1 MAMTIPFLDLVKR
14 AREKFDGRHRRP
26 AGPVPLP
33 SVEDKPQS
41 DKLAKRVTPYAVRTM
56 TPEPTAPALAA
67 ASAIATRRISAT
79 RQSAAEFGPSVG
91 GVSVDPRGERT
102 VSLALSDVIAEMP
115 NGYLKPRESFD
126 TSRRITLKAAEVEK
140 GLAAGR
146 PGISIAAIYQQVPEI
161 FLHTVQPSD
170 TAVVMLPAKKV
181 IDELSHLRVREDQ
194 TAEPIMA
201 QVETPFLKMMV
212 EESAKFGTTLAPFT
226 TTELPSLPEPVSR
239 APAAAEP
246 APVAAI
252 RPSPA
257 RLPVQPPPAM
267 KLPVEPPPA
276 PGLSAQPPPV
286 APATNRTIPPPRVE
300 TEPTRDGS
308 MARITFVA
316 PSAPA
321 ENKPEK
327 PLPIGTGGPA
337 FPRVPASSGPP
348 VPPAAPPPAAPPAAA
363 PPTAAPPPAAPP
375 TAAPTRIP
383 FQMPPLAVPPKI
395 AAQTPAPAPPTAS
408 VPVQETPKVT
418 PVAATSIEPA
428 GETMVVLPLCPIL
441 ASLPPM
447 QLAGDVASVPADAKI
462 SFRMGLIAPQLATG
476 KVTIPP
482 KDFHAAL
489 PEQYR
494 ALFLPDVVEAPVQLS
509 LPDVLANL
517 PGDSLRMREDQE
529 VTTHDEAFETPFSA
543 KAKED
548 AERFAQGHKTA
559 LPSATVLPKPEV
571 PKAETPKIELPKV
584 AEPQVPKVTIP
595 DLRVPKVAAPNVEA
609 AKVELSA
616 RVDPVGIAV
625 VPTAKAEPAMPAEEA
640 PKFDAKT
647 AIAEACALPGVA
659 SCSVI
664 FADGL
669 IIAGNIPDE
678 MHMEGLSAVAPTML
692 KKLQKHMCETQLGPL
707 SCITVH
713 GEKSPVTFF
722 SAGALCLTAVH
733 NGFELSAASRREL
746 SRITQELSRTYPQV
760 ETPHVDH

>member
-1 MAMTIPFLDLVKR
+1 MTIPFLDLVRK
-14 AREKFDGRHRRP
+14 AKEKFEAKRRP
-26 AGPVPLP
+26 AGLARLP
-33 SVEDKPQS
+33 SVQDKPES
-41 DKLAKRVTPYAVRTM
+41 DRLAKRVIPYAVRTM
-56 TPEPTAPALAA
+56 TPEPTGPALAA
-67 ASAIATRRISAT
+67 ASAIATRRISMN
-79 RQSAAEFGPSVG
+79 RPSAGVPDLGPSVG
-91 GVSVDPRGERT
+91 VSVEPRGERT

-115 NGYLKPRESFD
+115 NGYLKPHESFD
-126 TSRRITLKAAEVEK
+126 ANRRIALKAAEVEK
-140 GLAAGR
+140 GWAAGR
-146 PGISIAAIYQQVPEI
+146 PSISIAAIYQQAPEI

-212 EESAKFGTTLAPFT
+212 EESAKFGTKLAPFT
-226 TTELPSLPEPVSR
+226 TTELPPLPEPVSS
-239 APAAAEP
+239 APAAAES

-252 RPSPA
+252 RPPPTSC
-257 RLPVQPPPAM
+257 PVHR
-267 KLPVEPPPA
+267 
-276 PGLSAQPPPV
+276 PPV
-286 APATNRTIPPPRVE
+286 APATSGTIPQPRIQ

-308 MARITFVA
+308 MARITSVA

-321 ENKPEK
+321 ESKLEK
-327 PLPIGTGGPA
+327 SLPIGTGGPA

-348 VPPAAPPPAAPPAAA
+348 VPPAAPPA
-363 PPTAAPPPAAPP
+363 
-375 TAAPTRIP
+375 AAPTRIP
-383 FQMPPLAVPPKI
+383 FQMPPSAEPPKI
-395 AAQTPAPAPPTAS
+395 AAQTPAPAPPTTVA
-408 VPVQETPKVT
+408 PVQQTPKVV
-418 PVAATSIEPA
+418 PVAATSVEPTQ
-428 GETMVVLPLCPIL
+428 EPMVVLPLCPIL

-447 QLAGDVASVPADAKI
+447 QIAGDVTSVPADAKI
-462 SFRMGLIAPQLATG
+462 SFRIGLIAPQLASG

-529 VTTHDEAFETPFSA
+529 VTTQDETFETPFSA

-548 AERFAQGHKTA
+548 AERFAQGRKTA
-559 LPSATVLPKPEV
+559 LPSAAASSKPEV
-571 PKAETPKIELPKV
+571 PKAETPKIELPKA
-584 AEPQVPKVTIP
+584 AEAEVPKVKAP
-595 DLRVPKVAAPNVEA
+595 DLQIPKVAAPKIEA
-609 AKVELSA
+609 AKVEISA
-616 RVDPVGIAV
+616 PVDAFRVAMGPAAKLE
-625 VPTAKAEPAMPAEEA
+625 TARPAEGA
-640 PKFDAKT
+640 PKFDAKA
-647 AIAEACALPGVA
+647 AIALACALPGVA

-692 KKLQKHMCETQLGPL
+692 QKLQKHMCETQLGPI
-707 SCITVH
+707 SSMTVH
-713 GEKSPVTFF
+713 GETSPVTFF
-722 SAGALCLTAVH
+722 GAGDLYLTAVH
-733 NGFELSAASRREL
+733 NGVELSAESRREL
-746 SRITQELSRTYPQV
+746 GRITQELSRTYPKV

>member
-1 MAMTIPFLDLVKR
+1 MTIPFLDLVRK
-14 AREKFDGRHRRP
+14 AKEKFEAKRRP
-26 AGPVPLP
+26 AGLAPLP
-33 SVEDKPQS
+33 SVQDKPES
-41 DKLAKRVTPYAVRTM
+41 DKLAKRVMPYAVRTM
-56 TPEPTAPALAA
+56 TPEPSAPALA
-67 ASAIATRRISAT
+67 ASAIATRRISVT
-79 RQSAAEFGPSVG
+79 RPSAGAPPDLGPRV

-102 VSLALSDVIAEMP
+102 LSLALSDAIAEMP
-115 NGYLKPRESFD
+115 NGYLKPHESFD

-146 PGISIAAIYQQVPEI
+146 PSISIAAIYQQAPEI

-226 TTELPSLPEPVSR
+226 TTELPPLPEPVSR

-252 RPSPA
+252 RPPPTSW
-257 RLPVQPPPAM
+257 PV
-267 KLPVEPPPA
+267 
-276 PGLSAQPPPV
+276 QPPPV
-286 APATNRTIPPPRVE
+286 APATSRTIPPPRIQ

-308 MARITFVA
+308 MARITSVA

-321 ENKPEK
+321 ENKLEK
-327 PLPIGTGGPA
+327 SLPIGTGGPA

-348 VPPAAPPPAAPPAAA
+348 VPPAAPPA
-363 PPTAAPPPAAPP
+363 
-375 TAAPTRIP
+375 AAPTRIP
-383 FQMPPLAVPPKI
+383 FQMPPSAVPPKV
-395 AAQTPAPAPPTAS
+395 AAQTPAPTPPTTTA
-408 VPVQETPKVT
+408 PVQETPKVV
-418 PVAATSIEPA
+418 PVAAPVERTQEP
-428 GETMVVLPLCPIL
+428 MVVLPLCPIL

-447 QLAGDVASVPADAKI
+447 QIAGDVTSVPTDAKI
-462 SFRMGLIAPQLATG
+462 SFRMALIAPQLATG

-482 KDFHAAL
+482 KDFHTAL

-494 ALFLPDVVEAPVQLS
+494 GLFLPDIVEAPVQLS

-529 VTTHDEAFETPFSA
+529 VTAPDETFETPFSA

-548 AERFAQGHKTA
+548 AERFAQGRKTA
-559 LPSATVLPKPEV
+559 LPSAAASSKPEV

-584 AEPQVPKVTIP
+584 AEAEVPKVRAP
-595 DLRVPKVAAPNVEA
+595 DLQIPKVAAPKIDA

-616 RVDPVGIAV
+616 PVDAFRVAMGPAAKWE
-625 VPTAKAEPAMPAEEA
+625 TARPAEGA
-640 PKFDAKT
+640 PKFEAKA
-647 AIAEACALPGVA
+647 AIALACALPGVA

-664 FADGL
+664 FSDGL

-678 MHMEGLSAVAPTML
+678 MHMEGLSAMAPTML
-692 KKLQKHMCETQLGPL
+692 QKLQKHMSETQLGPL
-707 SCITVH
+707 SSMTVH

-722 SAGALCLTAVH
+722 GAGDLCLTAVH
-733 NGFELSAASRREL
+733 NGVELSAESRREL
-746 SRITQELSRTYPQV
+746 GRITQELLRTYPKV
-760 ETPHVDH
+760 ETPHVHH

>member
-1 MAMTIPFLDLVKR
+1 MTIPFLDLVRK
-14 AREKFDGRHRRP
+14 AKEKFEAKRRP
-26 AGPVPLP
+26 AGLAPLP
-33 SVEDKPQS
+33 SVQDKPES
-41 DKLAKRVTPYAVRTM
+41 DKLAKRVMPYAVRTM
-56 TPEPTAPALAA
+56 TPEPSAPALA
-67 ASAIATRRISAT
+67 ASAIATRRISGT
-79 RQSAAEFGPSVG
+79 RPSVGAPPDLGPSVG
-91 GVSVDPRGERT
+91 VSAEPRGERT
-102 VSLALSDVIAEMP
+102 LSLALSDLIAEMP
-115 NGYLKPRESFD
+115 NGYLKPHESFD
-126 TSRRITLKAAEVEK
+126 TSRRIALRASEVEK

-146 PGISIAAIYQQVPEI
+146 PSISIAAIYQQAPEI

-181 IDELSHLRVREDQ
+181 IDELSRLRVREDQ

-226 TTELPSLPEPVSR
+226 TTELPPLPEPVSS

-252 RPSPA
+252 RPPPA
-257 RLPVQPPPAM
+257 SRPIQPPPAAR
-267 KLPVEPPPA
+267 PPA
-276 PGLSAQPPPV
+276 PPPTGR
-286 APATNRTIPPPRVE
+286 AISPPRVE

-321 ENKPEK
+321 ENKPEES
-327 PLPIGTGGPA
+327 LPIGTGGPA

-348 VPPAAPPPAAPPAAA
+348 VPPAAPPA
-363 PPTAAPPPAAPP
+363 
-375 TAAPTRIP
+375 AAPTRIP
-383 FQMPPLAVPPKI
+383 FQMPPSAVPPKV
-395 AAQTPAPAPPTAS
+395 AAQTPAPAPPTTVA
-408 VPVQETPKVT
+408 PVQETPKVV
-418 PVAATSIEPA
+418 PVAATSVEPTQEA
-428 GETMVVLPLCPIL
+428 MVVLPLCPIL

-447 QLAGDVASVPADAKI
+447 QVAGDVTSVPADAKI
-462 SFRMGLIAPQLATG
+462 SFRIGLIAPQLASG

-494 ALFLPDVVEAPVQLS
+494 GLFLPDVVEAPVQLS

-529 VTTHDEAFETPFSA
+529 VTAQDETFETPFSA

-548 AERFAQGHKTA
+548 AERFAQGRKTA
-559 LPSATVLPKPEV
+559 LPSAAASSKPEV
-571 PKAETPKIELPKV
+571 PKAETPKIELPKA
-584 AEPQVPKVTIP
+584 AEAQVPKVRAP
-595 DLRVPKVAAPNVEA
+595 DLQIPKVAAPKIEA

-616 RVDPVGIAV
+616 PVDAFRVAMGPAAKLE
-625 VPTAKAEPAMPAEEA
+625 TARPAEGA
-640 PKFDAKT
+640 PKFDAKA
-647 AIAEACALPGVA
+647 AIALACALPGVT

-669 IIAGNIPDE
+669 IIAGNIPEE

-692 KKLQKHMCETQLGPL
+692 QKLQKHMCETQLGRL
-707 SCITVH
+707 SSMTVH

-722 SAGALCLTAVH
+722 GAGDLCLTAVH
-733 NGFELSAASRREL
+733 NGVELSAESRREL
-746 SRITQELSRTYPQV
+746 GRITQELSRTYPKV

>member
-1 MAMTIPFLDLVKR
+1 
-14 AREKFDGRHRRP
+14 
-26 AGPVPLP
+26 
-33 SVEDKPQS
+33 
-41 DKLAKRVTPYAVRTM
+41 
-56 TPEPTAPALAA
+56 
-67 ASAIATRRISAT
+67 
-79 RQSAAEFGPSVG
+79 
-91 GVSVDPRGERT
+91 
-102 VSLALSDVIAEMP
+102 
-115 NGYLKPRESFD
+115 
-126 TSRRITLKAAEVEK
+126 
-140 GLAAGR
+140 
-146 PGISIAAIYQQVPEI
+146 
-161 FLHTVQPSD
+161 
-170 TAVVMLPAKKV
+170 MLPAKKV

-212 EESAKFGTTLAPFT
+212 EESAKFGTKLAPFT
-226 TTELPSLPEPVSR
+226 TTELPPLPEPGPR
-239 APAAAEP
+239 GPAAAEP

-252 RPSPA
+252 
-257 RLPVQPPPAM
+257 QPPPTA
-267 KLPVEPPPA
+267 KPPA
-276 PGLSAQPPPV
+276 PPPTSR
-286 APATNRTIPPPRVE
+286 AISPPRVE

-327 PLPIGTGGPA
+327 SLPIGTGGPA

-348 VPPAAPPPAAPPAAA
+348 VPPAAPPA
-363 PPTAAPPPAAPP
+363 
-375 TAAPTRIP
+375 AAPTRIP
-383 FQMPPLAVPPKI
+383 FQMPPSAVPPKV
-395 AAQTPAPAPPTAS
+395 AAQTPAPTPSTTVA
-408 VPVQETPKVT
+408 PVQQTPKVV
-418 PVAATSIEPA
+418 PVAATSVEPTQ
-428 GETMVVLPLCPIL
+428 EPMVVLPLCPIL

-447 QLAGDVASVPADAKI
+447 QLAGDVTSVPADAKI
-462 SFRMGLIAPQLATG
+462 SFRIGLIAPQLASG

-494 ALFLPDVVEAPVQLS
+494 GLFLPDAVEAPVQLS

-529 VTTHDEAFETPFSA
+529 VTAQDEFFETPFSA

-548 AERFAQGHKTA
+548 AERFAQGRKTA
-559 LPSATVLPKPEV
+559 LPSAAASSKPEV

-584 AEPQVPKVTIP
+584 AEAEVPKVRAP
-595 DLRVPKVAAPNVEA
+595 DLQIPKVAAPKIEA

-616 RVDPVGIAV
+616 PVDAFRVAMGPAAKWE
-625 VPTAKAEPAMPAEEA
+625 TARPAEGA
-640 PKFDAKT
+640 PKFDAKA
-647 AIAEACALPGVA
+647 AIALACALPGVA

-664 FADGL
+664 FTDGL

-692 KKLQKHMCETQLGPL
+692 QKLQKHMCETHLGPL
-707 SCITVH
+707 RSITVH

-722 SAGALCLTAVH
+722 GAGDLCLTAVH
-733 NGFELSAASRREL
+733 NGVELSAESRREL
-746 SRITQELSRTYPQV
+746 GRITQELSRTYPKV

>member
-1 MAMTIPFLDLVKR
+1 MTIPFLDLVRK
-14 AREKFDGRHRRP
+14 AKEKFEAKRRP
-26 AGPVPLP
+26 AGLAPLP
-33 SVEDKPQS
+33 SVQDKPES
-41 DKLAKRVTPYAVRTM
+41 DKLAKRVMPYAVRTM
-56 TPEPTAPALAA
+56 TLEPSAPALA
-67 ASAIATRRISAT
+67 ASAIATRRIPVTRLSAGAPPDLEP
-79 RQSAAEFGPSVG
+79 RV
-91 GVSVDPRGERT
+91 GVSVEPRGERT
-102 VSLALSDVIAEMP
+102 LSLALSDVIAEMP
-115 NGYLKPRESFD
+115 NGYLKPHESFD
-126 TSRRITLKAAEVEK
+126 ANRRITLKAAEVEK

-146 PGISIAAIYQQVPEI
+146 PSISIAAIYQQAPEI

-212 EESAKFGTTLAPFT
+212 EESAKFGTKLAPFT
-226 TTELPSLPEPVSR
+226 TTELPPLPEPVSS
-239 APAAAEP
+239 APAAAES

-252 RPSPA
+252 RP
-257 RLPVQPPPAM
+257 PPPSW
-267 KLPVEPPPA
+267 P
-276 PGLSAQPPPV
+276 AQPAPV
-286 APATNRTIPPPRVE
+286 APATSRTIPQPRIQ

-308 MARITFVA
+308 MARITSVT

-321 ENKPEK
+321 ENKLEK
-327 PLPIGTGGPA
+327 SLPIGTGGPA

-348 VPPAAPPPAAPPAAA
+348 VPPAAPPA
-363 PPTAAPPPAAPP
+363 
-375 TAAPTRIP
+375 AAPTRIP
-383 FQMPPLAVPPKI
+383 FQMPPSAVPPKV
-395 AAQTPAPAPPTAS
+395 AAQTPAPTPPTTTA
-408 VPVQETPKVT
+408 PVQETPKVV
-418 PVAATSIEPA
+418 PVAATVERTQEP
-428 GETMVVLPLCPIL
+428 MVVLPLCPIL

-447 QLAGDVASVPADAKI
+447 QVAGDVTSVPADAKI
-462 SFRMGLIAPQLATG
+462 SFRIGLIAPQLASG

-509 LPDVLANL
+509 LPAVLANL

-529 VTTHDEAFETPFSA
+529 VTTQDETFETPFSA

-548 AERFAQGHKTA
+548 AERFAQGRKTA
-559 LPSATVLPKPEV
+559 LPSAAASSKPEV
-571 PKAETPKIELPKV
+571 PKAETPKIELPKA
-584 AEPQVPKVTIP
+584 AEAEVPKVKAP
-595 DLRVPKVAAPNVEA
+595 DLQIPKVAAPKIEA

-616 RVDPVGIAV
+616 PVDAFRVAMGPAAKWE
-625 VPTAKAEPAMPAEEA
+625 TARPAEGA
-640 PKFDAKT
+640 PKFEAKA
-647 AIAEACALPGVA
+647 AIALACALPGVA

-664 FADGL
+664 FTDGL

-692 KKLQKHMCETQLGPL
+692 QKLQKHMCETQLGPL
-707 SCITVH
+707 RSMTVH

-722 SAGALCLTAVH
+722 GAGDLYLTAVH
-733 NGFELSAASRREL
+733 NGVELSAESRREL
-746 SRITQELSRTYPQV
+746 GRITQELSRTYPKV

>member
-1 MAMTIPFLDLVKR
+1 MTIPFLDLVRR
-14 AREKFDGRHRRP
+14 AKEKFEGKRRP
-26 AGPVPLP
+26 TGLAPLP
-33 SVEDKPQS
+33 SVEDKPES
-41 DKLAKRVTPYAVRTM
+41 DKLAKRVMPYAVRTM

-67 ASAIATRRISAT
+67 ASAIATRRGLAMRASA
-79 RQSAAEFGPSVG
+79 RAPADFGPSAA
-91 GVSVDPRGERT
+91 VSVDPRGERT
-102 VSLALSDVIAEMP
+102 LSLALSDVIAEMP
-115 NGYLKPRESFD
+115 NGYLKPHESFD
-126 TSRRITLKAAEVEK
+126 TNRRITLRAAEVEK

-146 PGISIAAIYQQVPEI
+146 PSIPIAAIYQQVPEI

-226 TTELPSLPEPVSR
+226 TTELPPLPEPVSR
-239 APAAAEP
+239 TPAAAEP

-252 RPSPA
+252 RPPPT
-257 RLPVQPPPAM
+257 RPPIQPPPAA
-267 KLPVEPPPA
+267 KSPAPPPT
-276 PGLSAQPPPV
+276 SREV
-286 APATNRTIPPPRVE
+286 SPPRIE

-327 PLPIGTGGPA
+327 SFPIGTGGPA

-348 VPPAAPPPAAPPAAA
+348 VPPAAPPA
-363 PPTAAPPPAAPP
+363 
-375 TAAPTRIP
+375 AAPTRIP
-383 FQMPPLAVPPKI
+383 FQMPPSAVPPTI
-395 AAQTPAPAPPTAS
+395 AAQTPAPAPPTTSA
-408 VPVQETPKVT
+408 PVQETPKVV
-418 PVAATSIEPA
+418 PVAAIPLQPTQEPI
-428 GETMVVLPLCPIL
+428 VVLPLRPIL
-441 ASLPPM
+441 TSLPPM
-447 QLAGDVASVPADAKI
+447 QVAGDVTSVPADAKI
-462 SFRMGLIAPQLATG
+462 SFRMALIAPQLASG

-489 PEQYR
+489 PEEYR
-494 ALFLPDVVEAPVQLS
+494 GLFLPDVVEAPVQLS

-529 VTTHDEAFETPFSA
+529 VTTQDETFETPFSA

-548 AERFAQGHKTA
+548 AERFASDRKIA
-559 LPSATVLPKPEV
+559 RPSAAASSKPEA
-571 PKAETPKIELPKV
+571 PKAETPKIELPKA
-584 AEPQVPKVTIP
+584 AEAEVPKVTAP
-595 DLRVPKVAAPNVEA
+595 PRQARGLEPVETADLQVPKVAAPKVEA
-609 AKVELSA
+609 TKVELSA
-616 RVDPVGIAV
+616 PVDAFRVAVGPIER
-625 VPTAKAEPAMPAEEA
+625 AETAMPAEGA
-640 PKFDAKT
+640 PKFDAKA

-707 SCITVH
+707 SCMTVH

-722 SAGALCLTAVH
+722 SAGDLCLTAVH
-733 NGFELSAASRREL
+733 NGVELSPASRREL

>member
-1 MAMTIPFLDLVKR
+1 MTIPFLDLVRK
-14 AREKFDGRHRRP
+14 AKEKFEAKRRP
-26 AGPVPLP
+26 AGLAPLP
-33 SVEDKPQS
+33 SVQDKPES
-41 DKLAKRVTPYAVRTM
+41 DKLAKRVMPYAVRTM
-56 TPEPTAPALAA
+56 TPEPSAPALA

-79 RQSAAEFGPSVG
+79 RPSAGALPDLGPSVG
-91 GVSVDPRGERT
+91 VSAEPRGERT
-102 VSLALSDVIAEMP
+102 LSLALSDVIAEMP
-115 NGYLKPRESFD
+115 NGYLKPHESFD
-126 TSRRITLKAAEVEK
+126 TNRRIALKAAEVEK

-146 PGISIAAIYQQVPEI
+146 PSISIAAIYQQVPEI

-226 TTELPSLPEPVSR
+226 TTELPPLPEPVSS

-252 RPSPA
+252 RPP
-257 RLPVQPPPAM
+257 PTTPPIQPPPAAR
-267 KLPVEPPPA
+267 PPA
-276 PGLSAQPPPV
+276 PPP
-286 APATNRTIPPPRVE
+286 TSRTISPPRVE

-321 ENKPEK
+321 ENKLEK
-327 PLPIGTGGPA
+327 SLPIGTGGPA

-348 VPPAAPPPAAPPAAA
+348 VPPAAPPV
-363 PPTAAPPPAAPP
+363 
-375 TAAPTRIP
+375 AAPTRIP
-383 FQMPPLAVPPKI
+383 FQMPSSAVPPKV
-395 AAQTPAPAPPTAS
+395 AAQTPAPAPPTTVA
-408 VPVQETPKVT
+408 PVQETPKVV
-418 PVAATSIEPA
+418 PVAATSVEPTQEA
-428 GETMVVLPLCPIL
+428 MVVLPLCPIL

-447 QLAGDVASVPADAKI
+447 QVAGDVTSVPADAKI
-462 SFRMGLIAPQLATG
+462 SFRIGLIAPQLASG

-482 KDFHAAL
+482 KEFHAAL

-494 ALFLPDVVEAPVQLS
+494 GLFLPDVVEAPVQLS

-529 VTTHDEAFETPFSA
+529 VTTQDESFETPFSA

-548 AERFAQGHKTA
+548 AERFAQGRKTA
-559 LPSATVLPKPEV
+559 LPSAAASLKPEV
-571 PKAETPKIELPKV
+571 PKAETPKIELPKA
-584 AEPQVPKVTIP
+584 AEAQVLKVRAPDLQVPKVAT
-595 DLRVPKVAAPNVEA
+595 PKIEA
-609 AKVELSA
+609 ANVELSA
-616 RVDPVGIAV
+616 PVDAFRVAMGPAAKLE
-625 VPTAKAEPAMPAEEA
+625 TARPAEGA
-640 PKFDAKT
+640 PKFDAKA
-647 AIAEACALPGVA
+647 AIALACALPGVT

-692 KKLQKHMCETQLGPL
+692 KKLQKHMYETQLGPL
-707 SCITVH
+707 SSMTVH

-722 SAGALCLTAVH
+722 GAGDLCLTAVH
-733 NGFELSAASRREL
+733 NGVELSAESRREL
-746 SRITQELSRTYPQV
+746 GRITQELSRTYPKV

>member
-1 MAMTIPFLDLVKR
+1 MTIPFLDLVRK
-14 AREKFDGRHRRP
+14 AKEKFEAKRRP
-26 AGPVPLP
+26 AGLAPLP
-33 SVEDKPQS
+33 SVQDKPES
-41 DKLAKRVTPYAVRTM
+41 DKLAKRVMPYAVRTM
-56 TPEPTAPALAA
+56 TPEPSAPALA
-67 ASAIATRRISAT
+67 ASAIATRRISVT
-79 RQSAAEFGPSVG
+79 RPSAGAPPDLGPRV

-102 VSLALSDVIAEMP
+102 LSLALSDVIAEMP
-115 NGYLKPRESFD
+115 NGYLKPHESLD

-146 PGISIAAIYQQVPEI
+146 PSISIAAIYQQAPEI

-226 TTELPSLPEPVSR
+226 TTELPPLAEPVSR

-252 RPSPA
+252 RPPPTSW
-257 RLPVQPPPAM
+257 PV
-267 KLPVEPPPA
+267 
-276 PGLSAQPPPV
+276 QPPPV
-286 APATNRTIPPPRVE
+286 APATSRTIPPPRIQ

-308 MARITFVA
+308 MARITSVA

-321 ENKPEK
+321 ENKLEK
-327 PLPIGTGGPA
+327 SLPIGTGGPA

-348 VPPAAPPPAAPPAAA
+348 VPPAAPPA
-363 PPTAAPPPAAPP
+363 
-375 TAAPTRIP
+375 AAPTRIP
-383 FQMPPLAVPPKI
+383 FQMPPSAVPPKV
-395 AAQTPAPAPPTAS
+395 AAQTPAPTPPTTTA
-408 VPVQETPKVT
+408 PVQETPKVV
-418 PVAATSIEPA
+418 PVAATVEPTQ
-428 GETMVVLPLCPIL
+428 EPMVVLPLCPIL

-447 QLAGDVASVPADAKI
+447 QIAGDVTSVPADAKI
-462 SFRMGLIAPQLATG
+462 SFRMALIAPQLATG

-482 KDFHAAL
+482 KDFHTAL

-494 ALFLPDVVEAPVQLS
+494 GLFLPDVVEAPVQLS

-529 VTTHDEAFETPFSA
+529 VTTPDETFETPFSA

-548 AERFAQGHKTA
+548 AERFAQGRKTA
-559 LPSATVLPKPEV
+559 LPSAAASSKPEV

-584 AEPQVPKVTIP
+584 AEAEVPKVRAP
-595 DLRVPKVAAPNVEA
+595 DLQIPKVAAPKIDA

-616 RVDPVGIAV
+616 PVDAFRVAMGPAAKWE
-625 VPTAKAEPAMPAEEA
+625 TARPAEGA
-640 PKFDAKT
+640 PKFEAKA
-647 AIAEACALPGVA
+647 AIALACALPGVA

-664 FADGL
+664 FSDGL

-678 MHMEGLSAVAPTML
+678 MHMEGLSAMAPTML
-692 KKLQKHMCETQLGPL
+692 QKLQKHMCETQLGPL
-707 SCITVH
+707 SSMTVH

-722 SAGALCLTAVH
+722 GAGDLCLTAVH
-733 NGFELSAASRREL
+733 NGVELSAESRREL
-746 SRITQELSRTYPQV
+746 GRITQELSRTYPKV
-760 ETPHVDH
+760 ETPHVHH

>member
-1 MAMTIPFLDLVKR
+1 MTIPFLDLVRK
-14 AREKFDGRHRRP
+14 AKEKFEAKRRP
-26 AGPVPLP
+26 AGLAPLP
-33 SVEDKPQS
+33 SVQDKPES
-41 DKLAKRVTPYAVRTM
+41 DKLAKRVMPYAVHTM
-56 TPEPTAPALAA
+56 TPEPSAPALA
-67 ASAIATRRISAT
+67 ASAIATRRISVT
-79 RQSAAEFGPSVG
+79 RPSAGAPPDLGPRV

-102 VSLALSDVIAEMP
+102 LSLALSDVIAEMP
-115 NGYLKPRESFD
+115 NGYLKPHESFD

-146 PGISIAAIYQQVPEI
+146 PSISIAAIYQQAPEI

-226 TTELPSLPEPVSR
+226 TTELPPLPEPVSST
-239 APAAAEP
+239 PAAAEP
-246 APVAAI
+246 TPVAAI
-252 RPSPA
+252 RPPSTRP
-257 RLPVQPPPAM
+257 PIQPPPAA
-267 KLPVEPPPA
+267 KSPAPPPT
-276 PGLSAQPPPV
+276 SREV
-286 APATNRTIPPPRVE
+286 SPPRIE

-321 ENKPEK
+321 ESKPEK
-327 PLPIGTGGPA
+327 SLPIGTGGPA
-337 FPRVPASSGPP
+337 FPRVPASSGSP
-348 VPPAAPPPAAPPAAA
+348 VPPAAPPA
-363 PPTAAPPPAAPP
+363 
-375 TAAPTRIP
+375 AAPTRIP
-383 FQMPPLAVPPKI
+383 FQMPPSAVPPKI
-395 AAQTPAPAPPTAS
+395 AAQTPAFAPPTTSA
-408 VPVQETPKVT
+408 PVQQTPKVV
-418 PVAATSIEPA
+418 PVATPLESTQEP
-428 GETMVVLPLCPIL
+428 MVVLPLRPIL

-447 QLAGDVASVPADAKI
+447 QVAGDVTSVPAEAKI
-462 SFRMGLIAPQLATG
+462 SFRMALIAPQLASG

-489 PEQYR
+489 PDEYR
-494 ALFLPDVVEAPVQLS
+494 GLFLPDVVEAPVQLS

-529 VTTHDEAFETPFSA
+529 VTTQDEIFETPFLA

-548 AERFAQGHKTA
+548 AERFASDRKTA
-559 LPSATVLPKPEV
+559 SPSAAASPKREV
-571 PKAETPKIELPKV
+571 PKARTPKIELPKT
-584 AEPQVPKVTIP
+584 AEAEVPKVRAP
-595 DLRVPKVAAPNVEA
+595 DLQIPKVAAPKIDA

-616 RVDPVGIAV
+616 PVDAFRVAMGPAATLE
-625 VPTAKAEPAMPAEEA
+625 TARPAEGA
-640 PKFDAKT
+640 PKFDAKA
-647 AIAEACALPGVA
+647 AIALACALPGIA

-678 MHMEGLSAVAPTML
+678 MHMEGLSALAPTML
-692 KKLQKHMCETQLGPL
+692 QKLQKHMCETQLGPL
-707 SCITVH
+707 RSMTVH

-722 SAGALCLTAVH
+722 GAGDLCLTAVH
-733 NGFELSAASRREL
+733 NGGELSAESRREL
-746 SRITQELSRTYPQV
+746 SRITQELSRTYPKV

>member
-1 MAMTIPFLDLVKR
+1 MAMTIPFLDLVRR
-14 AREKFDGRHRRP
+14 AKEKFDGRRRP
-26 AGPVPLP
+26 TGPVPLP

-41 DKLAKRVTPYAVRTM
+41 DKLAKRVMPYAVRTM

-79 RQSAAEFGPSVG
+79 HQSAADLGPSVG
-91 GVSVDPRGERT
+91 VSVQPRGERT

-226 TTELPSLPEPVSR
+226 TTELPPLPEPVSS

-257 RLPVQPPPAM
+257 RPPVRPAPAM
-267 KLPVEPPPA
+267 KLPVQPPPA

-286 APATNRTIPPPRVE
+286 APATNHTIPPPRIE
-300 TEPTRDGS
+300 TEPTQDGS

-348 VPPAAPPPAAPPAAA
+348 VPPAAPPAP
-363 PPTAAPPPAAPP
+363 
-375 TAAPTRIP
+375 APTRIP
-383 FQMPPLAVPPKI
+383 FQMPPSAVPPKI
-395 AAQTPAPAPPTAS
+395 AAQTPPPAPPTTS
-408 VPVQETPKVT
+408 VPVQETPKVG
-418 PVAATSIEPA
+418 PVAAAPIEPT

-447 QLAGDVASVPADAKI
+447 QVAGDVASVPADAKI

-529 VTTHDEAFETPFSA
+529 VITHDETFETPFSA

-548 AERFAQGHKTA
+548 AERFAQGRKTP
-559 LPSATVLPKPEV
+559 LPSAIVSSKPEV
-571 PKAETPKIELPKV
+571 PKAETPKVELPKV
-584 AEPQVPKVTIP
+584 AEAQVPKVTIP

-616 RVDPVGIAV
+616 PVKPVGIAT
-625 VPTAKAEPAMPAEEA
+625 VPTAKAEPAMPDEGA

-692 KKLQKHMCETQLGPL
+692 KKLQKHMCDTRLGPL
-707 SCITVH
+707 SCLTVH

-722 SAGALCLTAVH
+722 GAGDLCLTAVH
-733 NGFELSAASRREL
+733 NSVELSAASRREL
-746 SRITQELSRTYPQV
+746 SRITQELSRTYPKV

>member
-1 MAMTIPFLDLVKR
+1 MTIPFLDLVRK
-14 AREKFDGRHRRP
+14 AKEKFEAKRRP
-26 AGPVPLP
+26 AGLAPLP
-33 SVEDKPQS
+33 SVQDKPES
-41 DKLAKRVTPYAVRTM
+41 DKLAKRVMPYAVRTM
-56 TPEPTAPALAA
+56 TPEPSAPALA
-67 ASAIATRRISAT
+67 ASAIATRRISVT
-79 RQSAAEFGPSVG
+79 RPSAGAPPDLGPRV

-102 VSLALSDVIAEMP
+102 LSLALSDVIADMP
-115 NGYLKPRESFD
+115 NGYLKPHESFD

-146 PGISIAAIYQQVPEI
+146 PSISIAAIYQQVPEI

-170 TAVVMLPAKKV
+170 TAMVMLPAKKV

-226 TTELPSLPEPVSR
+226 TTELPPLAEPVSR

-252 RPSPA
+252 RPPPTSW
-257 RLPVQPPPAM
+257 PV
-267 KLPVEPPPA
+267 
-276 PGLSAQPPPV
+276 QPPPV
-286 APATNRTIPPPRVE
+286 APATSRTIPPPRIQ

-308 MARITFVA
+308 MARITSVA

-321 ENKPEK
+321 ENKLEK
-327 PLPIGTGGPA
+327 SLPIGTGGPA

-348 VPPAAPPPAAPPAAA
+348 VPPAAPPA
-363 PPTAAPPPAAPP
+363 
-375 TAAPTRIP
+375 AAPTRIP
-383 FQMPPLAVPPKI
+383 FQMPPSAVPPKV
-395 AAQTPAPAPPTAS
+395 AAQTPAPTTPTTTA
-408 VPVQETPKVT
+408 PVQETPKVV
-418 PVAATSIEPA
+418 PVAATVAPTQEP
-428 GETMVVLPLCPIL
+428 MVVLPLCPIL

-447 QLAGDVASVPADAKI
+447 QIAGDVTSVPADAKI
-462 SFRMGLIAPQLATG
+462 SFRMALIAPQLATG

-482 KDFHAAL
+482 KDFHTAL

-494 ALFLPDVVEAPVQLS
+494 GLFLPDVVEAPVQLS

-529 VTTHDEAFETPFSA
+529 VTTPDETFETPFSA

-548 AERFAQGHKTA
+548 AERFAQGRKTA
-559 LPSATVLPKPEV
+559 LPSAAASSKPEV

-584 AEPQVPKVTIP
+584 AEAEVPKVRAP
-595 DLRVPKVAAPNVEA
+595 DLQIPKVAAPKIDA

-616 RVDPVGIAV
+616 PVDAFRVAMGPAAKWE
-625 VPTAKAEPAMPAEEA
+625 TARPAEGA
-640 PKFDAKT
+640 PKFEAKA
-647 AIAEACALPGVA
+647 AIALACALPGVA

-664 FADGL
+664 FSDGL

-678 MHMEGLSAVAPTML
+678 MHMEGLSAMAPTML
-692 KKLQKHMCETQLGPL
+692 QKLQKHMCETQLGPL
-707 SCITVH
+707 SSMTVH

-722 SAGALCLTAVH
+722 GAGDLCLTAVH
-733 NGFELSAASRREL
+733 NGVELSAESRREL
-746 SRITQELSRTYPQV
+746 GRITQELSRTYPKV
-760 ETPHVDH
+760 ETPHVHH

>member
-1 MAMTIPFLDLVKR
+1 MTIPFLDLVRK
-14 AREKFDGRHRRP
+14 AKEKFEAKRRP
-26 AGPVPLP
+26 AGLAPLP
-33 SVEDKPQS
+33 SVQDKPES
-41 DKLAKRVTPYAVRTM
+41 DKLAKRVMPYAVRTM
-56 TPEPTAPALAA
+56 TPEPSAPALA
-67 ASAIATRRISAT
+67 ASAIATRRISVT
-79 RQSAAEFGPSVG
+79 RPSAGAPSDLGLSV
-91 GVSVDPRGERT
+91 GVSVELRGERT
-102 VSLALSDVIAEMP
+102 LSLALSDVIAEMP
-115 NGYLKPRESFD
+115 NGYLKPHESFD
-126 TSRRITLKAAEVEK
+126 TSRRIALKAAEVEK

-146 PGISIAAIYQQVPEI
+146 PSISIAAIYQQAPEI

-201 QVETPFLKMMV
+201 QVDTPFLKMMV
-212 EESAKFGTTLAPFT
+212 EESAKFGTKLAPFT
-226 TTELPSLPEPVSR
+226 TTELPPLPEPVSS

-252 RPSPA
+252 RPPPASRPIQPSPA
-257 RLPVQPPPAM
+257 MKLPVQPPPAAR
-267 KLPVEPPPA
+267 PP
-276 PGLSAQPPPV
+276 AQPPPL
-286 APATNRTIPPPRVE
+286 APTTSRTIPPPRVE

-327 PLPIGTGGPA
+327 SLPIGTGGPA

-348 VPPAAPPPAAPPAAA
+348 VPPAAPPA
-363 PPTAAPPPAAPP
+363 
-375 TAAPTRIP
+375 AAPTRIP
-383 FQMPPLAVPPKI
+383 FQMPPSAVPPKV
-395 AAQTPAPAPPTAS
+395 AAQTPAPAPPTA
-408 VPVQETPKVT
+408 VAPVQETPKVV
-418 PVAATSIEPA
+418 PVAATSVEPTQ
-428 GETMVVLPLCPIL
+428 EPMVVLPLCPIL

-447 QLAGDVASVPADAKI
+447 QVAGDVASVPADAKI

-482 KDFHAAL
+482 KDFHTAL

-494 ALFLPDVVEAPVQLS
+494 GLFLPDVVEAPVQLS

-529 VTTHDEAFETPFSA
+529 VTTQDETFETPFSA

-548 AERFAQGHKTA
+548 AERFAQGRKTA
-559 LPSATVLPKPEV
+559 LPSAAASSKPEV
-571 PKAETPKIELPKV
+571 PKAETPKIELPKA
-584 AEPQVPKVTIP
+584 AEAEVPKVRAP
-595 DLRVPKVAAPNVEA
+595 DLQIPRVAAPKIEA
-609 AKVELSA
+609 AEVELSA
-616 RVDPVGIAV
+616 PVDAFRVAMGPAAKWE
-625 VPTAKAEPAMPAEEA
+625 TARPAEGA
-640 PKFDAKT
+640 PKFDAKA
-647 AIAEACALPGVA
+647 AIALACALPGVA

-692 KKLQKHMCETQLGPL
+692 QKLQKHMCETQLGPL
-707 SCITVH
+707 RSMTVH

-722 SAGALCLTAVH
+722 GAGDLCLTAVH
-733 NGFELSAASRREL
+733 NGVELSAESRREL
-746 SRITQELSRTYPQV
+746 GRITQELSRTYPKV
-760 ETPHVDH
+760 ETSHVDH